1 MKRTAMTSTLP
12 HTPGPVRRVAATLTR
27 FAPAP
32 TGYLHLGHVLNALYV
47 WNTARIAG
55 CRVMLRI
62 EDHDRERSRAVF
74 ERAILDDLDWLG
86 FAADV
91 FPTAAFR
98 SGRCD
103 GRQSD
108 REDVYRLALD
118 RLVQAGAVYAC
129 ECTRREL
136 AALGGSESGGEVRY
150 PGTCRTKGLP
160 LVDGYGWRVRLD
172 HTLERFDDALLGPQ
186 AQRPAMQCGDMLIRD
201 RLGNWTYQFAVTADD
216 LWQGVDL
223 VIRGIDLLE
232 STGRQLQLA
241 RLLGRPLAATY
252 MHHPLIM
259 KSRAQKLS
267 KSDRDT
273 AIRSLA
279 AAGWTRERV
288 LAEAVRLAEPRLDR
302 EIDPE

>member
-1 MKRTAMTSTLP
+1 M
-12 HTPGPVRRVAATLTR
+12 TR

-47 WNTARIAG
+47 WNTARLAG

-62 EDHDRERSRAVF
+62 EDHDRDRSRAEF

-86 FAADV
+86 LAADV

-98 SGRCD
+98 GTRCD

-108 REDVYRLALD
+108 RGEVYRRALE
-118 RLVQAGAVYAC
+118 RLVEAGAVYAC

-136 AALGGSESGGEVRY
+136 AAHSGSTSGREVRY
-150 PGTCRTKGLP
+150 PGTCRDKGLP
-160 LVDGYGWRVRLD
+160 IVDGYGWRVRLD
-172 HTLERFDDALLGPQ
+172 DTLQRFDDALLGPQ
-186 AQRPAMQCGDMLIRD
+186 AQRPATQCGDMLIRD
-201 RLGNWTYQFAVTADD
+201 RLGNWTYQFAVTVDD

-223 VIRGIDLLE
+223 VIRGVDLLD
-232 STGRQLQLA
+232 STGRQIQLA
-241 RLLGRPLAATY
+241 RLLGRREPATY

-259 KSRAQKLS
+259 KARDQKLS

-273 AIRSLA
+273 GIQSLA
-279 AAGWTRERV
+279 AAGWTRDRILE
-288 LAEAVRLAEPRLDR
+288 EAVRLAAVRFDP